1 MARFRSKSSSRQQ
14 NNQKVDPIR
23 ASRPAGS
30 ASTTTAAMA
39 STKGFHMWGRRGKEI
54 RPPSSAS
61 SAASEDGCRCKEF
74 MASQHIQQDMVSI
87 KTYLHR
93 LRRILQDAETAT
105 LNSQNVSSEE
115 KMSQRRQKTRSN
127 FLDMPTNIRNTQLQS
142 LSDELQFS
150 RQTSSSLD
158 EMTDLRRQLVL
169 LQQQGEDKDRT
180 IRQLQRQLEAAN
192 ADRNRRQS
200 SNNGVDSSS
209 LQSQAVNGHAAS
221 SNVATQTDRVR
232 LKGRVTERT
241 F

>member
-30 ASTTTAAMA
+30 ATTTATAAMA
-39 STKGFHMWGRRGKEI
+39 STKGFHMWPGRRGKEI

-105 LNSQNVSSEE
+105 LNSQNVSWEE
-115 KMSQRRQKTRSN
+115 T
-127 FLDMPTNIRNTQLQS
+127 IC
-142 LSDELQFS
+142 S
-150 RQTSSSLD
+150 R
-158 EMTDLRRQLVL
+158 
-169 LQQQGEDKDRT
+169 
-180 IRQLQRQLEAAN
+180 
-192 ADRNRRQS
+192 
-200 SNNGVDSSS
+200 
-209 LQSQAVNGHAAS
+209 
-221 SNVATQTDRVR
+221 
-232 LKGRVTERT
+232 
-241 F
+241 

>member
-30 ASTTTAAMA
+30 ATTTTATAAMA
-39 STKGFHMWGRRGKEI
+39 STKGFHMWPGRRGKEI

-105 LNSQNVSSEE
+105 LNSQNVSWEE
-115 KMSQRRQKTRSN
+115 T
-127 FLDMPTNIRNTQLQS
+127 IC
-142 LSDELQFS
+142 S
-150 RQTSSSLD
+150 R
-158 EMTDLRRQLVL
+158 
-169 LQQQGEDKDRT
+169 
-180 IRQLQRQLEAAN
+180 
-192 ADRNRRQS
+192 
-200 SNNGVDSSS
+200 
-209 LQSQAVNGHAAS
+209 
-221 SNVATQTDRVR
+221 
-232 LKGRVTERT
+232 
-241 F
+241 

>member
-30 ASTTTAAMA
+30 TTTSGTAATAAMA

-93 LRRILQDAETAT
+93 LRRILQDAETAN
-105 LNSQNVSSEE
+105 LNSQNVSWEE
-115 KMSQRRQKTRSN
+115 EMS
-127 FLDMPTNIRNTQLQS
+127 FPLIH
-142 LSDELQFS
+142 
-150 RQTSSSLD
+150 
-158 EMTDLRRQLVL
+158 VC
-169 LQQQGEDKDRT
+169 
-180 IRQLQRQLEAAN
+180 
-192 ADRNRRQS
+192 
-200 SNNGVDSSS
+200 
-209 LQSQAVNGHAAS
+209 
-221 SNVATQTDRVR
+221 
-232 LKGRVTERT
+232 
-241 F
+241 